1 MVMKAILVDD
11 EPDGIRTLKKML
23 ELHCPNVEVSATCSN
38 AVAAKHQIKELQPD
52 VVFLDIQMPGKSGL
66 ELLTELPAKNFEIIF
81 VTAHNE
87 YILQALQYSAADYL
101 LKPVDEDRLIE
112 AVQRVENRLEAG
124 KKEGMTEA
132 LLHNLGKTGNP
143 SEMRLCLPTL
153 KGFIVLKLEEIIY
166 CEAERSYTV
175 FHLEKNKTVIVSKP
189 LLDYENLLKDTSF
202 LRIHKSFLI
211 NLHHVREYQRGEG
224 GMVIMSDDAEIEVS
238 RRKKDQFLLKIK
250 EAFRY

>member
-1 MVMKAILVDD
+1 MKAILVDD

-23 ELHCPNVEVSATCSN
+23 ELHCPNVEVTATCSN
-38 AVAAKHQIKELQPD
+38 AIAAKHQIKELQPD

-87 YILQALQYSAADYL
+87 YMLQALQYSAADYL

-112 AVQRVENRLEAG
+112 AVQRVEHRLEAE
-124 KKEGMTEA
+124 KREGMTDV
-132 LLHNLGKTGNP
+132 LLHNLSKTGNP

-153 KGFIVLKLEEIIY
+153 KGFIVLKLDEIIY

>member
-1 MVMKAILVDD
+1 MKAILVDD
-11 EPDGIRTLKKML
+11 EPDGIRTLHKLL
-23 ELHCPNVEVSATCSN
+23 ELHCPEVQVIATCSN
-38 AVAAKHQIKELQPD
+38 AAAAKQQILQAEPD

-66 ELLTELPAKNFEIIF
+66 DLLTELSDKEFEVIF

-87 YILQALQYSAADYL
+87 YMLQALQYSAADYL

-112 AVQRVENRLEAG
+112 AVQRVKLRLEADQ
-124 KKEGMTEA
+124 KEDHRKT
-132 LLHNLGKTGNP
+132 LLHNLTKAGNP

-153 KGFIVLKLEEIIY
+153 KGFIVLKLDDIIY

-175 FHLEKNKTVIVSKP
+175 FHLEGNRTVTVSRP
-189 LLDYENLLKDTSF
+189 LLEYDEVLKDTSF

-211 NLHHVREYQRGEG
+211 NLNHVKEYHRGEG
-224 GMVIMSDDAEIEVS
+224 GTVIMSNNAEIEVS
-238 RRKKDQFLLKIK
+238 RRKKEQFLLKIK

>member
-1 MVMKAILVDD
+1 MKAILVDD

-23 ELHCPNVEVSATCSN
+23 ELHCPNVEVAATCSN
-38 AVAAKHQIKELQPD
+38 AIAAKHQIKEVQPD
-52 VVFLDIQMPGKSGL
+52 VVFLDIQMPGNSGL

-87 YILQALQYSAADYL
+87 YMLQALQYSAADYL

-124 KKEGMTEA
+124 KREEMTDV
-132 LLHNLGKTGNP
+132 LLHNISKTGNP

-211 NLHHVREYQRGEG
+211 NLHHVKEYQRGEG

>member
-1 MVMKAILVDD
+1 MVIKAILVDD
-11 EPDGIRTLKKML
+11 EPDGIRALKKML
-23 ELHCPNVEVSATCSN
+23 ELHCPNVEVAATCSN

-87 YILQALQYSAADYL
+87 YMLQALQYSAADYL

-132 LLHNLGKTGNP
+132 LLHNLSKTGNP

-153 KGFIVLKLEEIIY
+153 KGFIVLKLDEIIY

-175 FHLEKNKTVIVSKP
+175 FHLEKNKTVVVSKP

-202 LRIHKSFLI
+202 LRIHKSFLV

>member
-1 MVMKAILVDD
+1 MKAILVDD

-23 ELHCPNVEVSATCSN
+23 ELHCPNVEVAATCSN

-87 YILQALQYSAADYL
+87 YMLQALQYSAADYL

-124 KKEGMTEA
+124 KREGVTDA
-132 LLHNLGKTGNP
+132 LLHNLSKTGNP